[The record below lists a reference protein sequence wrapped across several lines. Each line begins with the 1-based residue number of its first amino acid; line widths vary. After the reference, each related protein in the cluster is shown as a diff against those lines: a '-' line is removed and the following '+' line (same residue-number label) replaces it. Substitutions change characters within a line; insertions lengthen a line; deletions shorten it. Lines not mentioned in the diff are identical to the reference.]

1 MTKSKTQLKASMLG
15 LKLEVT
21 WLVGGLTPPGCTR
34 VSNQHV
40 NNVTRIKNGKSDRL
54 VQILSTSTDSIQ

>member
-1 MTKSKTQLKASMLG
+1 MTKLKTQLKASMLG

-34 VSNQHV
+34 ESNQHV
-40 NNVTRIKNGKSDRL
+40 NNVTRIKNDKSDR
-54 VQILSTSTDSIQ
+54 QIQIVSTSTDSVQ